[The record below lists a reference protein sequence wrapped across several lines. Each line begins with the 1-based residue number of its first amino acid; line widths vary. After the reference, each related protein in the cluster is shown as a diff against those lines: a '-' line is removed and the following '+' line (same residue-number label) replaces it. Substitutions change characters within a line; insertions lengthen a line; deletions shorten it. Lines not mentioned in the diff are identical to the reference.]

1 MSVFWKK
8 QLKIRQAA
16 SVVVVV
22 FYLIITSTVSL
33 FHNEGCVL
41 GTIRAGTADV
51 LSSNEPCPA
60 CMFSAGFNS
69 TEANHGLPQLT
80 TEAPV
85 ICQPTQ
91 HFTIPDH
98 HEWSYSILLRAPPLT
113 STS

>member
-1 MSVFWKK
+1 M
-8 QLKIRQAA
+8 KIRQTTL
-16 SVVVVV
+16 VVVAVL
-22 FYLIITSTVSL
+22 YLIVSSAIGL
-33 FHNEGCVL
+33 FHSDDCLRGALNEGTTNVP
-41 GTIRAGTADV
+41 
-51 LSSNEPCPA
+51 SSSEHCLA
-60 CMFSAGFNS
+60 CIFSADFKS
-69 TEANHGLPQLT
+69 SEANHELPLLT

>member
-1 MSVFWKK
+1 MKSKQSTSIVVLVFC
-8 QLKIRQAA
+8 
-16 SVVVVV
+16 
-22 FYLIITSTVSL
+22 LIVSSAIGL
-33 FHNEGCVL
+33 FHSDDCLFGALNEGTTNV
-41 GTIRAGTADV
+41 R
-51 LSSNEPCPA
+51 SSGEHCLA
-60 CMFSAGFNS
+60 CIFSADFNS

-91 HFTIPDH
+91 YFTIPDH

>member
-1 MSVFWKK
+1 M
-8 QLKIRQAA
+8 KIRQTTL
-16 SVVVVV
+16 VVVAVL
-22 FYLIITSTVSL
+22 YLIVTSAIGL
-33 FHNEGCVL
+33 FHSDDCLLGALNENTTKG
-41 GTIRAGTADV
+41 
-51 LSSNEPCPA
+51 LSSGEPCPA

-69 TEANHGLPQLT
+69 TEANHGLLQLT

-91 HFTIPDH
+91 IFVIPDH